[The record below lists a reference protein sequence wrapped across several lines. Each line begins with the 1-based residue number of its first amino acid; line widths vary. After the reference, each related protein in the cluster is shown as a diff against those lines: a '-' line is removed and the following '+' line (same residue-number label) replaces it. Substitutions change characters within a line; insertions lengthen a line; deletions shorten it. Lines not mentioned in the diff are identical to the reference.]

1 MAGPLRLDTTIRYL
15 TRPGRTRPGRGPAAR
30 AHGRRGHIRSEER
43 SSSEGACGGGAC
55 HQLSRRRLRRLS
67 RKVLLGHIRSEE
79 RSCRPAPG
87 PGLLRSSL
95 GLTRGG
101 RAAPALLE
109 PPYRRS
115 VSRPG
120 PDGSAW
126 LRRLCLGGF
135 ALAPLNPLL
144 PARRLDRRSSQGVC
158 VCGRARA
165 EVDWWAHTR
174 RCRLRGALPPRHRT
188 RPVPGADT
196 GLSVT
201 RAHRPGRLPG
211 FEWLSRRPCRGSAGH
226 QRPTRG
232 TCPAPTPASPTRD
245 AAPHAFQ
252 WRGLPGH

>member
-1 MAGPLRLDTTIRYL
+1 MFTIGSHQILPHSLGRA
-15 TRPGRTRPGRGPAAR
+15 RVDAARRTRKAFLKSFSDSIRIQSDFKWSLARVSTQRDPATPLQRGRLPARPLGRG
-30 AHGRRGHIRSEER
+30 
-43 SSSEGACGGGAC
+43 
-55 HQLSRRRLRRLS
+55 
-67 RKVLLGHIRSEE
+67 
-79 RSCRPAPG
+79 RPAPG

-120 PDGSAW
+120 R

>member
-1 MAGPLRLDTTIRYL
+1 MVSRARVDAARPRHASPARSAAGAPSRARSPRSWPRPPAELAGSDSRRKGGSGAVGTALPSECESAGPVASALSWWLRS
-15 TRPGRTRPGRGPAAR
+15 RPPQPAAAR
-30 AHGRRGHIRSEER
+30 AP
-43 SSSEGACGGGAC
+43 A
-55 HQLSRRRLRRLS
+55 
-67 RKVLLGHIRSEE
+67 
-79 RSCRPAPG
+79 RPAQQP
-87 PGLLRSSL
+87 RC
-95 GLTRGG
+95 
-101 RAAPALLE
+101 
-109 PPYRRS
+109 
-115 VSRPG
+115 V
-120 PDGSAW
+120 W
-126 LRRLCLGGF
+126 
-135 ALAPLNPLL
+135 
-144 PARRLDRRSSQGVC
+144 

-174 RCRLRGALPPRHRT
+174 RCRLRVALPPRHRT